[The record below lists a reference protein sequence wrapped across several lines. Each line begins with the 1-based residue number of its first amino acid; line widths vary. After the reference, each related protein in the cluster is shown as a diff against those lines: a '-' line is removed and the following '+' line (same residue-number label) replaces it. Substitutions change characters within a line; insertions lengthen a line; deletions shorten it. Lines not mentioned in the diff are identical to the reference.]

1 MTLVCTK
8 GGEVYV
14 ISIVFPFLTKASI
27 LLRQHKCH
35 NVTRKI
41 VVVKNVNLKP
51 NTGTGSVHLVRLL
64 KIDETKQRVLSNYEV
79 EESCILTY
87 LRLLAPQV
95 L

>member
-35 NVTRKI
+35 SNVTRKI
-41 VVVKNVNLKP
+41 VVVINVNLKP
-51 NTGTGSVHLVRLL
+51 NTGAGSVYLVRLL
-64 KIDETKQRVLSNYEV
+64 KIDETKQRVLSN
-79 EESCILTY
+79 LKTK
-87 LRLLAPQV
+87 
-95 L
+95 